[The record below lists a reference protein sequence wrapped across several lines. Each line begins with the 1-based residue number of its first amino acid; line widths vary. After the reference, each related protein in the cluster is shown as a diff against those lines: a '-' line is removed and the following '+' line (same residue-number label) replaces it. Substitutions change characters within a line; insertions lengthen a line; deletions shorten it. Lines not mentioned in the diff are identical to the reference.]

1 MPSTPTDVHLSEV
14 HLHIAGSTSGAEEVS
29 SFAYSTADSQRGE
42 EEQDEDGDQV
52 VKRRRMVGRSGV
64 LKLKHALATPLPD
77 VGLQVWRGA
86 LLLCDYLLARPALVR
101 DATVLELGSGCGLS
115 GLLAAATARRVF
127 LTDCVES
134 VLVNAQENVW
144 HRPALVQHRR
154 PHARVCLPRRQVEL
168 NGVEAVTRVRALDW
182 AEPVLPLS
190 GAADEPAPAESSS
203 AAAAGPFAWSDAER
217 AELRECS
224 LILAADCVRPRPR
237 IHASWAAAAAER
249 APSARGRCTRTT

>member
-101 DATVLELGSGCGLS
+101 MASWTNGADLVCRGLEL
-115 GLLAAATARRVF
+115 AEAR
-127 LTDCVES
+127 L
-134 VLVNAQENVW
+134 
-144 HRPALVQHRR
+144 
-154 PHARVCLPRRQVEL
+154 QV
-168 NGVEAVTRVRALDW
+168 G
-182 AEPVLPLS
+182 
-190 GAADEPAPAESSS
+190 
-203 AAAAGPFAWSDAER
+203 
-217 AELRECS
+217 
-224 LILAADCVRPRPR
+224 
-237 IHASWAAAAAER
+237 R
-249 APSARGRCTRTT
+249 APLVRRTSRRRAGELAKARL